1 MTNATNA
8 TIFDSEF
15 FSPEFREWLLTSDLE
30 DIYSAISD
38 HYKEENGIRP
48 RWMHNLTREEYA
60 AYFIRESEA
69 AIAQKE
75 MEEWDADVRNHPLT
89 VEEPEPYP
97 YEEYDAMG

>member
-75 MEEWDADVRNHPLT
+75 MEEWEADVRNHPLT

-97 YEEYDAMG
+97 YEWCDG

>member
-1 MTNATNA
+1 MTDALA
-8 TIFDSEF
+8 ITIFDSEF
-15 FSPEFREWLLTSDLE
+15 FSPEFREWLMTSDLDE
-30 DIYSAISD
+30 IYSAISD

-48 RWMHNLTREEYA
+48 RWMHGLTREEYA

-69 AIAQKE
+69 IIAQKE
-75 MEEWDADVRNHPLT
+75 MEEWEADVRNHPLT